1 MRAER
6 SDAGSAQGRGY
17 PSPRAGGST
26 PRSRPSDR
34 DRPVASR
41 RVPPPAVRNERDD
54 EWGYD
59 NQRRDNQ
66 RSDNQRSDNQ
76 RSDNRRPDNRRP
88 ASRERTPERAPDRR
102 PAPPARA
109 PRQDRSA
116 PARSEAAAGPWM
128 RGSVVVL
135 GMFLVTL
142 AAAAADSYIG
152 VGLGTVTLIALL
164 LSSVVACLLVRRR
177 DLLSVVVAPP
187 LVFLGVAMVNIALA
201 PSATFS
207 LPTVATLLIRGFP
220 AMGLAVGASFLLF
233 LARLVLRR

>member
-1 MRAER
+1 
-6 SDAGSAQGRGY
+6 
-17 PSPRAGGST
+17 
-26 PRSRPSDR
+26 
-34 DRPVASR
+34 
-41 RVPPPAVRNERDD
+41 
-54 EWGYD
+54 
-59 NQRRDNQ
+59 
-66 RSDNQRSDNQ
+66 
-76 RSDNRRPDNRRP
+76 
-88 ASRERTPERAPDRR
+88 
-102 PAPPARA
+102 
-109 PRQDRSA
+109 
-116 PARSEAAAGPWM
+116 M

-233 LARLVLRR
+233 LARLVLKR

>member
-1 MRAER
+1 VRAER

-17 PSPRAGGST
+17 PSPRAGGSA
-26 PRSRPSDR
+26 PRNRPSDR
-34 DRPVASR
+34 ERPPAGR
-41 RVPPPAVRNERDD
+41 RVPPPAVRDERDD

-59 NQRRDNQ
+59 
-66 RSDNQRSDNQ
+66 
-76 RSDNRRPDNRRP
+76 RRP
-88 ASRERTPERAPDRR
+88 AGRERTPERGAERGAERR
-102 PAPPARA
+102 PA
-109 PRQDRSA
+109 A
-116 PARSEAAAGPWM
+116 PARGQRDERSAAPTRREAGPGPGR
-128 RGSVVVL
+128 RGYLVVL

-152 VGLGTVTLIALL
+152 IGLGMVTLIALL

-187 LVFLGVAMVNIALA
+187 LVFLGVVLVNIALA

-233 LARLVLRR
+233 LGRLVARR